1 MWDIIVNCTQPW
13 LRDKFHI
20 LSDNEI
26 NVTYWARDTTVKNHV
41 HPVPVTHYS
50 GRGRPA
56 VMKRTAYVIDT
67 IALHCG
73 ADEALSRRS
82 PDSTLTWYWRRWGYC
97 DRVVSSMSSIQQH
110 KGRHFNLISRLKAC
124 DSHHIINNCAC
135 T

>member
-73 ADEALSRRS
+73 ADEALSSAHLTQHWRDIDGAGVIVIGLYRVCHRYS
-82 PDSTLTWYWRRWGYC
+82 NTKSDTLIVFHVSRHATLTY
-97 DRVVSSMSSIQQH
+97 H
-110 KGRHFNLISRLKAC
+110 K
-124 DSHHIINNCAC
+124 
-135 T
+135 